1 MLSTPTLS
9 ASSRGSFTALAAL
22 VLSAS
27 ACGADLLGPDVPLD
41 VATFVDLMND
51 HRVSVGCA
59 PLEWHGGVAGVALE
73 HSRDM
78 IERDFFAHTNPDG
91 ASPFD
96 RLDYAEI
103 DYSRAAENIAYGYP
117 TGEAV
122 LDGWLNSP
130 GHRAN
135 IENCSLTH
143 HGVGLEGTHWTH
155 VFVTPPGAE

>member
-1 MLSTPTLS
+1 MS
-9 ASSRGSFTALAAL
+9 ASPTFYMSTRSAVLTASVLL
-22 VLSAS
+22 VGAS
-27 ACGADLLGPDVPLD
+27 GCGTDLLGPSVPAE
-41 VATFVDLMND
+41 VQPFVDLMND
-51 HRVSVGCA
+51 HRVSVGCV
-59 PLEWHGGVAGVALE
+59 PLQWRGDVAEVALY

-78 IERDFFAHTNPDG
+78 IERDFFAHSNPDG

-96 RLDYAEI
+96 RLDDAGV
-103 DYSRAAENIAYGYP
+103 DFSRGAENIAYGYP

-135 IENCSLTH
+135 IENCNLTH

-155 VFVTPPGAE
+155 LFITP